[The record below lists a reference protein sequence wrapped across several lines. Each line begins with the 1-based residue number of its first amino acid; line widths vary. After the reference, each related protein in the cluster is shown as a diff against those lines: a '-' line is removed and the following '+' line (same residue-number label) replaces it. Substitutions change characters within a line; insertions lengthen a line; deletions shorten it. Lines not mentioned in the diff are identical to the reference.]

1 VTDRL
6 SGALVCVYYR
16 VAACDAPRV
25 ISAVRE
31 LQRTLRQDA
40 CVQEAEVLIRCALPC
55 NALPDQAADDPSP
68 EPPASLEATVMETY
82 RLPASAATHATVR
95 SFLATLAVSAQP
107 LAGLLHGE
115 RHVELFVPC
124 AS

>member
-16 VAACDAPRV
+16 VAASDAPRV

-40 CVQEAEVLIRCALPC
+40 CVQEAEVLIRCALPS
-55 NALPDQAADDPSP
+55 NALPDPPADDPPP

-82 RLPASAATHATVR
+82 RLAPGPATDPTVG
-95 SFLATLAVSAQP
+95 SFLATLAAAALP
-107 LAGLLHGE
+107 LAGLLRGD